1 MIWLYATKY
10 LSHISERDSQEQI
23 TFIRKYL
30 GQKNDLPTPDV
41 ARIDGIGQNTF
52 VVFRANKS
60 RITILLEQQKVDMTG
75 CNFKGKTRRS
85 FHGLFCG
92 LHGLAINVDLS
103 LGSRSQEFTGMNKI
117 KYKGTKNEVSQ
128 YAPSAVHYGPV

>member
-1 MIWLYATKY
+1 M
-10 LSHISERDSQEQI
+10 
-23 TFIRKYL
+23 RKYARL
-30 GQKNDLPTPDV
+30 EKDLPTPDV

-103 LGSRSQEFTGMNKI
+103 LGSRS
-117 KYKGTKNEVSQ
+117 
-128 YAPSAVHYGPV
+128 